1 MAESKRRA
9 ERRREKLVEM
19 VRDMTIAVTREEG
32 VDGEDHHPVSPERTD
47 VTTSIFAERPA
58 YP

>member
-9 ERRREKLVEM
+9 VRRREKLVEM

-32 VDGEDHHPVSPERTD
+32 GGWRGPPPSVS
-47 VTTSIFAERPA
+47 
-58 YP
+58 